1 MKTEVSTDDVDAA
14 VHDFV
19 VSKNAY
25 PSPLGISG
33 WMEFHVS
40 DVEDFQNVLSPG
52 ESDLREN
59 TNIELEDT
67 LPKFNMEPRMMVSER
82 NLLFQGAI
90 FRFHVKLWEGIR
102 LENEESA
109 TNPPFLGFKMS
120 GFQKGCIKK
129 IDHEAS

>member
-67 LPKFNMEPRMMVSER
+67 LPKFNMEPKDDGVRKESP
-82 NLLFQGAI
+82 LPGCHFQ
-90 FRFHVKLWEGIR
+90 V
-102 LENEESA
+102 
-109 TNPPFLGFKMS
+109 P
-120 GFQKGCIKK
+120 C
-129 IDHEAS
+129 